1 MALTINGISYPL
13 TTGSAF
19 SYASI
24 ELNMNGQTFTAF
36 EDISYGRKRTR
47 EFIRGAHPD
56 PLGKTIGE
64 NEYNASVTLE
74 ILEWYFFLEQLG
86 SGYGDYFFDINV
98 TYNSPQL
105 GVVQD
110 NVIGCTIDEVTA
122 ALKRG
127 PSPLHKKIDLRPLKV
142 LEDGLDDCAVPLV
155 GLQSTGL
162 GQSSVGAGSGSL
174 AA

>member
-1 MALTINGISYPL
+1 MALTINGIAYPL

-24 ELNMNGQTFTAF
+24 ELNMAGQTFTAF
-36 EDISYGRKRTR
+36 EDINYGRKRTR
-47 EFIRGAHPD
+47 EFVRGAHPD
-56 PLGKTIGE
+56 PLSKTVGE
-64 NEYNASVTLE
+64 NEYNCSVTLE
-74 ILEWYFFLEQLG
+74 VLEWFFWLEQLG
-86 SGYGDYFFDINV
+86 SGYGDAFFDISV
-98 TYNSPQL
+98 IYNSPQL

-110 NVIGCTIDEVTA
+110 DVIGCTIDEVTA